1 MRLLNNGFVLLII
14 LFVFTAISFSWT
26 NQETLNPVDKN
37 AKKEANY
44 LSALNSSNENLRI
57 NSAYMLGEMRSKKAV
72 IPLMD
77 KFRQDEDE
85 GAKLVA
91 ALSLLK
97 IGDARGIFLVRRSIE
112 LNENEG
118 ITIILQHLFRDYS
131 PKNSE
136 ILD

>member
-77 KFRQDEDE
+77 IFRQDEDE